1 MGGTNRVVNYVCNRQ
16 SQARHAILIDPAD
29 QSPAVAAK
37 RAIAA
42 VTAGSRMILV
52 GGSTGTDMSNVHNT
66 IIAIQESLELIN
78 WAATQSSEQD
88 EKDWK
93 VPVVLFPQGASALSP
108 AADAITFMMLMNST
122 SPQYLIEEQVIGAPF
137 IKKAK
142 ITPLSMGYLVCAPGG
157 RVGQVGQVD
166 LIKPSD
172 TERVSSY
179 AITAEFYGFKML
191 YLEAGS
197 GAAKPVSSQLIET
210 ARDSCDLTIIVGGG
224 IRDGAAAKTAV
235 RAGADWIITGN
246 LTESY
251 NDADELQNVL
261 SLFIEE
267 MNS

>member
-1 MGGTNRVVNYVCNRQ
+1 MKKLIGFLSINKEWLTLKFTMIRNY
-16 SQARHAILIDPAD
+16 P
-29 QSPAVAAK
+29 
-37 RAIAA
+37 
-42 VTAGSRMILV
+42 
-52 GGSTGTDMSNVHNT
+52 
-66 IIAIQESLELIN
+66 
-78 WAATQSSEQD
+78 
-88 EKDWK
+88 
-93 VPVVLFPQGASALSP
+93 
-108 AADAITFMMLMNST
+108 
-122 SPQYLIEEQVIGAPF
+122 

-197 GAAKPVSSQLIET
+197 GAAKPVSPQLIET
-210 ARDSCDLTIIVGGG
+210 ARESCDLTIIVGGG

-261 SLFIEE
+261 SHFIEE
-267 MNS
+267 MNSWKSIFFQFFY